1 MSELFNTPFETGMRV
16 LLVLYAIKPRGA
28 TIDRITAYDF
38 MSTYGRDFGIT
49 DFNLHGNNTFNFSEL
64 PSKRSLI
71 NKGII
76 DAALDGMIVVN
87 QASSGFQYKLSRTG
101 IAFVESLNTNYS
113 QQYLEAISKIHQAYS
128 RKSDATIMKEINTK
142 AITTL
147 RR

>member
-1 MSELFNTPFETGMRV
+1 MSELFNTPFEAGMRV
-16 LLVLYAIKPRGA
+16 LLILYAIKPRGA
-28 TIDRITAYDF
+28 SIDRITTYDF
-38 MSTYGRDFGIT
+38 MAIYGKDFGIT
-49 DFNLHGNNTFNFSEL
+49 DFNLHGNTPFNFSEF

-71 NKGII
+71 SKGIK
-76 DAALDGMIVVN
+76 DSALDGMIVVN

>member
-1 MSELFNTPFETGMRV
+1 MRI

-113 QQYLEAISKIHQAYS
+113 QLYLETLSKVHQVYS
-128 RKSDATIMKEINTK
+128 RKSDAVIMKEINTK